1 MKAYIYCRVSKSTGR
16 RFGSGRFRASF
27 GSANPTNSANSVFSA
42 AGTIDAQTD
51 ECVRYCR
58 EQGWLDEDIVI
69 YNDEQSGREGTN
81 IPSLRL
87 VLDEMDS
94 GDTLIVYTT
103 DRLSRH
109 ALEGVQFLEELNEKG
124 CRIVSVSENITYDQ
138 DDIYGR
144 FGFRNILNHAELES
158 DRLSTRIKRA
168 AKSKRNVSSYPSTSS
183 TRFQCKTVSKKQ
195 RCDALSGTHRAYELN
210 TIAQHNRSSHVMTRS
225 MIRNQNQ
232 DPYGNSG
239 SGVVSAVGIVGVD
252 SVADIDGDT
261 EMIDIDQMP
270 SYAVDNSLIKGVLS
284 NYTT

>member
-16 RFGSGRFRASF
+16 RFGSGRFGASF
-27 GSANPTNSANSVFSA
+27 GSANSANSVFSA

-51 ECVRYCR
+51 ECVKYCR

-109 ALEGVQFLEELNEKG
+109 VLEGVQFLEELNKKG

-158 DRLSTRIKRA
+158 DRLSTRVKRA

-195 RCDALSGTHRAYELN
+195 RCGALSGTHRAYELN
-210 TIAQHNRSSHVMTRS
+210 TIAQHNQSPHVMTRS
-225 MIRNQNQ
+225 MIRNQIQN
-232 DPYGNSG
+232 PYGNADDG
-239 SGVVSAVGIVGVD
+239 LGGADNVT
-252 SVADIDGDT
+252 DIDGDA

-270 SYAVDNSLIKGVLS
+270 SYAVNNSLIKGVLS